1 MITASHN
8 PKEDNGYKVFWSNVS
23 CNSCSAQCSDFLQKC
38 FFFQG
43 PQIKPPHDKYILQS
57 ISANLQPKEGQDS
70 FSDDL
75 SNFKEA
81 LVNPEEFADAYYN
94 TLKSLL
100 YDETMNSK
108 FDKKIV
114 YSAMHGVG
122 ASYIDRAFATAK
134 FAPVVHVQE
143 QRQPDPNFPTVGKY
157 CLFSNMMN
165 CTCYTKLFLSV
176 KKMPIYFSIF

>member
-1 MITASHN
+1 MTSVYFFSRVMITASHN
-8 PKEDNGYKVFWSNVS
+8 PKEDNGYKVFWSN
-23 CNSCSAQCSDFLQKC
+23 
-38 FFFQG
+38 G

-176 KKMPIYFSIF
+176 KKMPRYFSIF